1 MELKHKHKE
10 GVQLFVNKEL
20 ELEVRAIKN
29 DDGSISLNAE
39 DTAIGFG
46 WYQIKN
52 NKKYPKWERVN
63 GFISEF
69 ENSPLVGKDDYI
81 PESLFYLLGMKASND
96 IAKKFQ
102 MWLATEVLP
111 SMRKYGM
118 YATDELLDNPDL
130 LIAAATK
137 LKEERSARLE
147 AEKKVENLTLI
158 NAQQNQRIGELQPK
172 ATYYDLILQNNSL
185 LAISAIAKD
194 YGMSGTSLNKKLHE
208 LGVQYK
214 LREQWLLYAKYHD
227 KGYTFSKTQ
236 NYSRNDGSQGSK
248 LHTYWT
254 QKGRLFIYDL
264 LKQND
269 ILPLIEREE
278 SEVI

>member
-1 MELKHKHKE
+1 MENVKHQRKE
-10 GVQLFVNKEL
+10 GVQLFINEEL

-29 DDGSISLNAE
+29 EDRSISLNAE

-69 ENSPLVGKDDYI
+69 GNSPLVGKDDYI
-81 PESLFYLLGMKASND
+81 PESLFYLLGMKANND
-96 IAKKFQ
+96 VAKKFQ

-137 LKEERSARLE
+137 LKEERAARLE
-147 AEKKVENLTLI
+147 AEKQRDKLVH
-158 NAQQNQRIGELQPK
+158 QNKLYTTSEIAKELG
-172 ATYYDLILQNNSL
+172 LS
-185 LAISAIAKD
+185 SAIK
-194 YGMSGTSLNKKLHE
+194 LNNLLSEKKI
-208 LGVQYK
+208 QYK
-214 LREQWLLYAKYHD
+214 QNKTWLLYSKYSELGLVSIKQEVLD
-227 KGYTFSKTQ
+227 NGKIIYDRK
-236 NYSRNDGSQGSK
+236 
-248 LHTYWT
+248 WT
-254 QKGRLFIYDL
+254 GKGRDFILNLF
-264 LKQND
+264 
-269 ILPLIEREE
+269 
-278 SEVI
+278 

>member
-1 MELKHKHKE
+1 MENIKHKHKE
-10 GVQLFVNKEL
+10 GVQLFINEEL

-29 DDGSISLNAE
+29 EDRSISLNAE

-69 ENSPLVGKDDYI
+69 GNSPLVGKDDYI
-81 PESLFYLLGMKASND
+81 PESLFYLLGMKANND
-96 IAKKFQ
+96 VAKKFQ

-137 LKEERSARLE
+137 LKEERAARLE
-147 AEKKVENLTLI
+147 AEKQRDRLVH
-158 NAQQNQRIGELQPK
+158 QNKLYTTSE
-172 ATYYDLILQNNSL
+172 
-185 LAISAIAKD
+185 IAK
-194 YGMSGTSLNKKLHE
+194 E
-208 LGVQYK
+208 LGLSSATKLNNLLSEKKIQYK
-214 LREQWLLYAKYHD
+214 QNKTWLLYSKYSELGLVSIKQD
-227 KGYTFSKTQ
+227 VLDNGKIIYDRK
-236 NYSRNDGSQGSK
+236 
-248 LHTYWT
+248 WT
-254 QKGRLFIYDL
+254 GKGRDFILNLF
-264 LKQND
+264 
-269 ILPLIEREE
+269 
-278 SEVI
+278 

>member
-1 MELKHKHKE
+1 MENVKYQRKE
-10 GVQLFVNKEL
+10 GVQLFINEEL

-29 DDGSISLNAE
+29 EDRSISLNAE

-69 ENSPLVGKDDYI
+69 GNSPLVGKDDYI
-81 PESLFYLLGMKASND
+81 PESLFYLLGMKANND
-96 IAKKFQ
+96 VAKKFQ

-137 LKEERSARLE
+137 LKEERAARLE
-147 AEKKVENLTLI
+147 AEKQRDKLVH
-158 NAQQNQRIGELQPK
+158 QNKLYTTSE
-172 ATYYDLILQNNSL
+172 
-185 LAISAIAKD
+185 IAK
-194 YGMSGTSLNKKLHE
+194 E
-208 LGVQYK
+208 LGLSSATKLNNLLSEKKIQYK
-214 LREQWLLYAKYHD
+214 QNKTWLLYSKYSELGLVSIKQEVLDHGKIIYD
-227 KGYTFSKTQ
+227 RK
-236 NYSRNDGSQGSK
+236 
-248 LHTYWT
+248 WT
-254 QKGRLFIYDL
+254 GKGRDFILNLF
-264 LKQND
+264 
-269 ILPLIEREE
+269 
-278 SEVI
+278 

>member
-1 MELKHKHKE
+1 MENVKHKRKE

-29 DDGSISLNAE
+29 EDRSISLNAE

-69 ENSPLVGKDDYI
+69 GNSPLVGKDDYI
-81 PESLFYLLGMKASND
+81 PESLFYLLGMKANND
-96 IAKKFQ
+96 VAKKFQ

-137 LKEERSARLE
+137 LKEERAARLE
-147 AEKKVENLTLI
+147 AEKQRDKLVH
-158 NAQQNQRIGELQPK
+158 QNKLYTTSE
-172 ATYYDLILQNNSL
+172 
-185 LAISAIAKD
+185 IAK
-194 YGMSGTSLNKKLHE
+194 E
-208 LGVQYK
+208 LGLSSATKLNNLLSEKKIQYK
-214 LREQWLLYAKYHD
+214 QNKTWLLYSKYSELGLVSIKQEVLD
-227 KGYTFSKTQ
+227 NGKIIYDRK
-236 NYSRNDGSQGSK
+236 
-248 LHTYWT
+248 WT
-254 QKGRLFIYDL
+254 GKGRDFILNLF
-264 LKQND
+264 
-269 ILPLIEREE
+269 
-278 SEVI
+278 